1 MSVSNIELI
10 KHIFDECE
18 FIATYTNGKD
28 SDQVIN
34 DKVLVRA
41 LERSIEIIGEA
52 ANKVDDEFKHQYPH
66 IEWRKMAATRNQFI
80 HHYFGIDY
88 DIFWDI
94 IENKIPDLHFF
105 VKEILEEHSAK

>member
-18 FIATYTNGKD
+18 FIYTHTNGKN
-28 SDQVIN
+28 SDQVFI
-34 DKVLVRA
+34 DKVLVKA

-52 ANKVDDEFKHQYPH
+52 ANKIDDEFKKDYPH

-94 IENKIPDLHFF
+94 IENKIPDLHHF
-105 VKEILEEHSAK
+105 VKEILEGHSSK

>member
-52 ANKVDDEFKHQYPH
+52 ANKVDDEIALIKFSIPSY
-66 IEWRKMAATRNQFI
+66 N
-80 HHYFGIDY
+80 D
-88 DIFWDI
+88 
-94 IENKIPDLHFF
+94 NKGYNM
-105 VKEILEEHSAK
+105 

>member
-1 MSVSNIELI
+1 MCVYCYHHKWKKFN
-10 KHIFDECE
+10 
-18 FIATYTNGKD
+18 
-28 SDQVIN
+28 QVLN

-52 ANKVDDEFKHQYPH
+52 ANKIDDEFKYDYPH

-88 DIFWDI
+88 EIFWI
-94 IENKIPDLHFF
+94 SLKIKFQIYIFL
-105 VKEILEEHSAK
+105 

>member
-10 KHIFDECE
+10 KHIFDECD
-18 FIATYTNGKD
+18 FISIHTNGKD
-28 SDQVIN
+28 SNQVIN

-52 ANKVDDEFKHQYPH
+52 ANKIDDEFKKDYPH

-88 DIFWDI
+88 DIFWTSL
-94 IENKIPDLHFF
+94 KIKFPICIFL
-105 VKEILEEHSAK
+105 

>member
-1 MSVSNIELI
+1 MELACDI
-10 KHIFDECE
+10 LIPAALE
-18 FIATYTNGKD
+18 N
-28 SDQVIN
+28 VIN
-34 DKVLVRA
+34 AENAPRVQAK
-41 LERSIEIIGEA
+41 IIGEA
-52 ANKVDDEFKHQYPH
+52 ANKVDDEFKHQYPP

-105 VKEILEEHSAK
+105 VKEILEKHSAK

>member
-1 MSVSNIELI
+1 MSVSNIELV

-18 FIATYTNGKD
+18 FIATITNGKN
-28 SDQVIN
+28 SNQVLN

-52 ANKVDDEFKHQYPH
+52 ANKIDDEFKYDYPH

-88 DIFWDI
+88 EIFWDI

-105 VKEILEEHSAK
+105 IKKILIEHSPK

>member
-10 KHIFDECE
+10 KHIFDECD
-18 FIATYTNGKD
+18 FISIHTIGKD
-28 SDQVIN
+28 SNQVIN

-52 ANKVDDEFKHQYPH
+52 ANKVDDEFKKVYPH

-105 VKEILEEHSAK
+105 IKEILDEHSAK

>member
-18 FIATYTNGKD
+18 FIITYTNEKKL
-28 SDQVIN
+28 DQVIN
-34 DKVLVRA
+34 DKVLVKA

-52 ANKVDDEFKHQYPH
+52 ANKIDDEFKHKYPQ

-94 IENKIPDLHFF
+94 VENKIPDLHFF
-105 VKEILEEHSAK
+105 VKEILDSHSER

>member
-10 KHIFDECE
+10 KHIFDECD
-18 FIATYTNGKD
+18 FISTHTNGKD
-28 SDQVIN
+28 SNQVIN

-52 ANKVDDEFKHQYPH
+52 ANKIDDEFKKDYPH

-94 IENKIPDLHFF
+94 VENKIRNLHFF
-105 VKEILEEHSAK
+105 VKEILDSHSKR